1 MHLPSTP
8 SALSVA
14 VLGTVG
20 SYHHQVAVAL
30 FPHARIR
37 YCASFGDIVAAVCA
51 GETQKGVVAISN
63 STIGTLPA
71 PQAALQSHAQE
82 LTTERE
88 YTLPITH
95 CLVVADLSVT
105 IDAITTVVSH
115 TAALQQCQQTI
126 QKHGWQTQ
134 VAVDTATAVQEVM
147 EHNYSHLAAIA
158 SPFAA
163 RLYGAHVLQISIQDQ
178 VGNATTFAVIKR
190 EGGVLGIEN

>member
-37 YCASFGDIVAAVCA
+37 YCATFGDIVAAVCT

-71 PQAALQSHAQE
+71 PQAVLQRHAQE

-88 YTLPITH
+88 YILPITH
-95 CLVVADLSVT
+95 CLVVADPSIT

-126 QKHGWQTQ
+126 QVQGWQTQ
-134 VAVDTATAVQEVM
+134 VAMDTATAVQEVM
-147 EHNYSHLAAIA
+147 GHRYPHFAAIA

-163 RLYGAHVLQISIQDQ
+163 RLYGAYVLPVSIQDKA
-178 VGNATTFAVIKR
+178 GNATTFAVIKR
-190 EGGVLGIEN
+190 EGE